1 MDIARLREL
10 WHQEHTKGTLTQGR
24 GYVLD
29 SPVLATAQGTRYL
42 RRAGVALIAQ
52 TQSHIGE
59 VADFLDGMGFG
70 DDTGYS
76 EYLDDH
82 HTVPLTDGVAVAK
95 FAGQLCYLSLGQ
107 ARTRNVDAA
116 KYIQHVIES
125 GHGSVL
131 EHVNYSLLIYGISRA
146 CTHELVRHRHESP
159 SQVSQRYVAGRHLRF
174 VETPESVENP
184 ELHREFEDWIELS
197 SIQYQRREQI
207 ILRSRGI
214 DMKTASTDERKAV
227 RQEARRCLPNE
238 AEAPIVLTGNVRAWR
253 GLIDQR
259 STPYAD
265 VEIARLA
272 WRIFVTLANLEPLFW
287 LDYEERQRPD
297 GIAYVE
303 TKWKKV

>member
-1 MDIARLREL
+1 MEIERLKQL
-10 WHQEHTKGTLTQGR
+10 WQQEHTKGTLTQGR

-29 SPVLATAQGTRYL
+29 SPVLKTAQGTQYL

-59 VADFLDGMGFG
+59 VADFLVGMGFG
-70 DDTGYS
+70 DETGYS
-76 EYLDDH
+76 DYLDDNR
-82 HTVPLTDGVAVAK
+82 TVPLTDGVAVAK

-174 VETPESVENP
+174 VESPESVGNP
-184 ELHREFEDWIELS
+184 ELHKEFEDWIELS

-207 ILRSRGI
+207 ILRHRGI

-238 AEAPIVLTGNVRAWR
+238 AEAPIVLTGNIRAWR

-272 WRIFVTLANLEPLFW
+272 WRIFVMLANQEPLFW
-287 LDYEERQRPD
+287 LDYEEKQRPD